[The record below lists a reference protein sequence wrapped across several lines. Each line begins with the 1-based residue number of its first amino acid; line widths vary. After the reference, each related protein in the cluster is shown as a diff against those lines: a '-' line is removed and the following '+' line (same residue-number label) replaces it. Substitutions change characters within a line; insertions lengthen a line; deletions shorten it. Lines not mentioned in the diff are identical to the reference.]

1 MNLCNISSAPNEC
14 RKGYPVLDRD
24 RRTPPED
31 RTRLYLLSYL
41 LTADSAKAEQCMVA
55 GLELSAEDN
64 AALRDWAHS
73 WARRIVIR
81 NALRLIAPH
90 PETGNQGI
98 GSGRSR

>member
-1 MNLCNISSAPNEC
+1 MNYCNVVPAANEC
-14 RKGYPVLDRD
+14 GRKHTALDRD

-41 LTADSAKAEQCMVA
+41 LTADSAKAEECTVA

-64 AALRDWAHS
+64 AAFRDWAHS
-73 WARRIVIR
+73 WARRMVIH
-81 NALRLIAPH
+81 NALQLIAPR

-98 GSGRSR
+98 DSVSSR